1 MCVYWLPCMVDWF
14 CLCSIEVRYG
24 MDHFQKEGG
33 WLNILTLSFVKY
45 TDLAT

>member
-14 CLCSIEVRYG
+14 YLCSVEVRYVKG
-24 MDHFQKEGG
+24 HFQKGGG
-33 WLNILTLSFVKY
+33 WLNILTLSFVMY